1 MTLNEFEKKAEDG
14 EQVEGNMKEEEEEA
28 GDYNIFRESQAS
40 SEMIQNFG
48 MKQQHHYFIS

>member
-14 EQVEGNMKEEEEEA
+14 EQVEGNMKEEEEA